1 MRPVNAMRRLLPL
14 MALLAAPLA
23 AAPRG
28 DEASARATIL
38 QRFEAALHA
47 DVATLDRLL
56 ADDLE
61 YCNFRGTCQTKNE
74 YIGEVRS
81 GVLKYRSIEPVVDR
95 VKLYADTAT
104 VLGRVSVT
112 AVRSGEERSVHLLY
126 AGVLAW
132 RDGRWQLTTWAST
145 IIEPQAE
152 TKSK

>member
-1 MRPVNAMRRLLPL
+1 MNAMRPLLPL
-14 MALLAAPLA
+14 ITLLAAPLA

-28 DEASARATIL
+28 DEAAARAAIL
-38 QRFEAALHA
+38 QRFQAALHA
-47 DVATLDRLL
+47 DVAGLDRLL

-61 YCNFRGTCQTKNE
+61 YCNFRGACQTKSE

-112 AVRSGEERSVHLLY
+112 AVRNGEERSVHLLY

-132 RDGRWQLTTWAST
+132 REDRWQLTTWTST
-145 IIEPQAE
+145 IVEPTVD

>member
-1 MRPVNAMRRLLPL
+1 MRTMNAARHSLPL
-14 MALLAAPLA
+14 LALLLAAPLA

-28 DEASARATIL
+28 DEAAARAAIL

-47 DVATLDRLL
+47 DVAVLDRLL

-61 YCNFRGTCQTKNE
+61 YCNFRGTCQTKSE
-74 YIGEVRS
+74 YIGEVKS

-132 RDGRWQLTTWAST
+132 RDGR
-145 IIEPQAE
+145 
-152 TKSK
+152 